1 MKSVI
6 WRREQMKETNSCMLQ
21 NSHWFGNA
29 EGDVFSQSIILSPPN
44 RNRFET
50 GWATGRDDPVAAGD
64 FFGSSAEETVTQH
77 LLML

>member
-1 MKSVI
+1 
-6 WRREQMKETNSCMLQ
+6 MKETNSCMLQ

-29 EGDVFSQSIILSPPN
+29 EGDVFSRSKILSPPN